1 MHSGVRRRPHLA
13 FSRRGRATTSSGSI
27 SIIASV
33 SGWRQSEQAFRRI
46 SPPPLRHGL
55 IKQSDTLW
63 RFHFHPWNSFARRL
77 KDVELEEKSVFV
89 WFLVPFFFLISLF
102 FLRRRGGCL
111 FCVPPPPL
119 CFCASL
125 SCLSLLGV
133 LCVVAVVTVFFC
145 ACFAFSFPLA
155 SSLFISREVFG
166 WFPSPT
172 WFLHHPVIP
181 PPPPPPPHTSKKHT
195 RKRTRTSTH
204 FASQT
209 DTQKDVRAFTR
220 FP

>member
-111 FCVPPPPL
+111 FCVSPPPL
-119 CFCASL
+119 LLCQPVLLVTFRGSL
-125 SCLSLLGV
+125 CCCRCHSFF
-133 LCVVAVVTVFFC
+133 LCVFCFF
-145 ACFAFSFPLA
+145 
-155 SSLFISREVFG
+155 
-166 WFPSPT
+166 FPSRVVSFHLT
-172 WFLHHPVIP
+172 
-181 PPPPPPPHTSKKHT
+181 
-195 RKRTRTSTH
+195 
-204 FASQT
+204 
-209 DTQKDVRAFTR
+209 
-220 FP
+220 